1 MRNLLLIVGCAL
13 TLGMGWT
20 ETKPPEAVERKLT
33 ALRQLTEYR
42 LVQLADE
49 YWHEG
54 HHYKTMALMFVLI
67 EYDPRDVEN
76 ISGLAWLLDGYG
88 ETARAIQVYQ
98 RGIRLNPN
106 RYDLYYDL
114 RLRLLQQAPVRA
126 GAALLGKGSAVRQ
139 RARLCVEDAGALLRA
154 IGALPTVA
162 AGVGESQAVRPQ
174 RRRGGTQHAARA
186 PKTPRA
192 AKRQFISHAEG

>member
-1 MRNLLLIVGCAL
+1 MRTLLLIVGCATVL
-13 TLGMGWT
+13 SVGWSQVQ
-20 ETKPPEAVERKLT
+20 PPETVQRKLT
-33 ALRQLTEYR
+33 ALRQLTEFR

-54 HHYKTMALMFVLI
+54 LHYKTMALMFVLL

-114 RLRLLQQAPVRA
+114 GFAYFNKRQYTQALPYLEKAVQFANAPAFVWKTLAHCYERLERYQQSLQAWEKAKQLDPSD
-126 GAALLGKGSAVRQ
+126 GAVEPNMQRVRQ
-139 RARLCVEDAGALLRA
+139 KLQE
-154 IGALPTVA
+154 
-162 AGVGESQAVRPQ
+162 Q
-174 RRRGGTQHAARA
+174 RDDR
-186 PKTPRA
+186 
-192 AKRQFISHAEG
+192 S

>member
-1 MRNLLLIVGCAL
+1 MRTLLLIVGCATVL
-13 TLGMGWT
+13 SVGWAQVQ
-20 ETKPPEAVERKLT
+20 PPETVQRKLT
-33 ALRQLTEYR
+33 ALRQLTEFR

-54 HHYKTMALMFVLI
+54 LHYKTMALMFVLL

-114 RLRLLQQAPVRA
+114 GFAYFNKRQYTQALPYLEKAVQFANAPAFVWKTLAHCYERLERYQQSLQAWEKAKQLDPSD
-126 GAALLGKGSAVRQ
+126 GAVEPNMQRVRQ
-139 RARLCVEDAGALLRA
+139 KLQE
-154 IGALPTVA
+154 
-162 AGVGESQAVRPQ
+162 Q
-174 RRRGGTQHAARA
+174 RDDR
-186 PKTPRA
+186 
-192 AKRQFISHAEG
+192 S

>member
-1 MRNLLLIVGCAL
+1 MRNLLLIVGCAVML
-13 TLGMGWT
+13 SMGWT
-20 ETKPPEAVERKLT
+20 QAQPPEAVQRKLT
-33 ALRQLTEYR
+33 ALRQLTEFR

-54 HHYKTMALMFVLI
+54 LHYKTMALMFVLL

-114 RLRLLQQAPVRA
+114 GFAYFNKRQYEQALPYLEKAVQFANAPAFVWKTLAHCYERLERYQQSLQAWEKAKQLDPSD
-126 GAALLGKGSAVRQ
+126 GAVDPNMQRVRQ
-139 RARLCVEDAGALLRA
+139 KLQEQRAN
-154 IGALPTVA
+154 
-162 AGVGESQAVRPQ
+162 S
-174 RRRGGTQHAARA
+174 
-186 PKTPRA
+186 
-192 AKRQFISHAEG
+192 S

>member
-1 MRNLLLIVGCAL
+1 
-13 TLGMGWT
+13 
-20 ETKPPEAVERKLT
+20 
-33 ALRQLTEYR
+33 
-42 LVQLADE
+42 VQLADE

-76 ISGLAWLLDGYG
+76 ISSLAWLLDGYG

-114 RLRLLQQAPVRA
+114 GFAYFNKRQYAQALPY
-126 GAALLGKGSAVRQ
+126 LEKAVQ
-139 RARLCVEDAGALLRA
+139 FANAPRLCGRRWRTATSDWSATNSRC
-154 IGALPTVA
+154 
-162 AGVGESQAVRPQ
+162 
-174 RRRGGTQHAARA
+174 RRGRK
-186 PKTPRA
+186 PN
-192 AKRQFISHAEG
+192 S